1 MEFFVEDP
9 AEGMSVKLFSK
20 SQKIAITENLIFE
33 LENLGFDFI
42 LVIKP
47 KIIEKGNSRY
57 ERKDGFL

>member
-1 MEFFVEDP
+1 
-9 AEGMSVKLFSK
+9 
-20 SQKIAITENLIFE
+20 LIFE

-57 ERKDGFL
+57 EKRMVFYDPRI

>member
-1 MEFFVEDP
+1 MFPTQIV
-9 AEGMSVKLFSK
+9 
-20 SQKIAITENLIFE
+20 LIFE

-57 ERKDGFL
+57 EKKDGFL